1 MVDDYIGV
9 INQDRFKNTKELS
22 KFLSKELSEKG
33 YVNIVEDDA
42 LKEACLKNAFNGYT
56 SFPVYDDVFR
66 PIVSEGTSS
75 SSMEGAMDNAVSKLK
90 EKAAKAGA
98 NYMFTKTTFNN
109 HTKVYSDYHSGYGSK
124 PGAYEAKGNDVFS
137 VSIIA
142 TPYSIIGERELE
154 ELKTVYASG
163 APYEVSKAAKKYFGA
178 SLEHDFADLYS
189 NNPWEFQ
196 IMFACLGKEKR
207 IEIIKKVQNIKVRN
221 PSTDEWLSERY
232 AEEVEASLVDGITG
246 NEEAV

>member
-1 MVDDYIGV
+1 MVDDYIGGTK
-9 INQDRFKNTKELS
+9 QDKFKNTKELS
-22 KFLSKELSEKG
+22 KFLSKELAEKG
-33 YVNIVEDDA
+33 YVNIIEDDA

-66 PIVSEGTSS
+66 PIVSEGASS
-75 SSMEGAMDNAVSKLK
+75 SSMEGAMDNAVSNLK

-109 HTKVYSDYHSGYGSK
+109 GVKIHSKFHSGRSPK
-124 PGAYEAKGNDVFS
+124 SDAYETMSDNVFS

-154 ELKTVYASG
+154 SLKTVYASG
-163 APYEVSKAAKKYFGA
+163 APYEVSKAAKRYFGA

-189 NNPWEFQ
+189 NNPREFQ
-196 IMFACLGKEKR
+196 SMFTGLVKEKR
-207 IEIIKKVQNIKVRN
+207 IEIIKKVQNIKARN
-221 PSTDEWLSERY
+221 PDTDQWLSLKY
-232 AEEVEASLVDGITG
+232 AKEVEASLVESVA
-246 NEEAV
+246 NEEAI